1 MMISNQQSAPLL
13 SVIIPAY
20 NVADCIERTLDN
32 VLQQTW
38 KNLELIVVDDG
49 STDHSGAILDRY
61 AAAHGGKIRVIHTPN
76 HGVTSA
82 RLTGVR
88 QAAGEWIGFVDG
100 DDLLDRDM
108 YELLIG
114 NALRF
119 HADISHCGY
128 RMEFEDGRIHYFHD
142 SGVLLEH
149 DRREGLEQLLTGTLV
164 EPGLCN
170 KLYSRK
176 LFDRFFEQN
185 RMDLSIKQT
194 EDLLMNF
201 LLFDCAERSVFQD
214 VCKYRYMVRT
224 GSATRTALNDAIVY
238 DPLRVRKLILDYAS
252 GDIREIA
259 QSTYIDSCLN
269 SYNSLTVSRDT
280 RYRHLL
286 PTLRTEIIRNWEWV
300 KRLGRKRW
308 LLAVLLRVSPA
319 VHKLIYSIYVVHF
332 QEKEYE

>member
-13 SVIIPAY
+13 SVIIPVY
-20 NVADCIERTLDN
+20 NVAACIERTLDN

-38 KNLELIVVDDG
+38 QNMELIAVDDG

-61 AAAHGGKIRVIHTPN
+61 AETHGGKIRVIHTPN
-76 HGVTSA
+76 QGVTNA

-88 QAAGEWIGFVDG
+88 QAKGEWIGFVDG
-100 DDLLDRDM
+100 DDLLDPDM
-108 YELLIG
+108 YEMLIG

-119 HADISHCGY
+119 QADISHCGY

-149 DRREGLEQLLTGTLV
+149 DRREGLEQLMTGVLV

-170 KLYSRK
+170 KLYNRK

-185 RMDLSIKQT
+185 RMDLSVKHT

-201 LLFDCAERSVFQD
+201 LLFDCAQRSVFQD
-214 VCKYRYMVRT
+214 VCKYRYMIRT

-252 GDIREIA
+252 EDIREVA

-280 RYRHLL
+280 RYLPLL
-286 PTLRTEIIRNWEWV
+286 PTLRTEIIRNWAWV
-300 KRLGRKRW
+300 KKLGRKRRI
-308 LLAVLLRVSPA
+308 LAVLLRLSPA
-319 VHKLIYSIYVVHF
+319 LYKLFYSIYAERF
-332 QEKEYE
+332 QKNDYV